1 MVSVFATCP
10 RSKGRVVI
18 CPSAGT
24 SFAGLTA
31 VGTGPALCAGLL
43 NAHCCA
49 LGVPLRD
56 GQYQRPTSKARKNTT
71 ATTIITHPVTLI
83 LSGSAAEPLALVMAT
98 PNSEFVPEALFK
110 TPCD

>member
-31 VGTGPALCAGLL
+31 VGRGPALCTGVL

-49 LGVPLRD
+49 LGVPSRD
-56 GQYQRPTSKARKNTT
+56 GQYQRPTSKARKNTP
-71 ATTIITHPVTLI
+71 ATTVITSPVTLI
-83 LSGSAAEPLALVMAT
+83 LSGSAAEPLVLVMAT
-98 PNSEFVPEALFK
+98 PDSEFVPGTLR
-110 TPCD
+110 TSSRV